1 MKISPV
7 VQQAIDIQRETAST
21 NIEIATAVAVKQQ
34 TAAKE
39 EGKAILQLIEQ
50 AAVAPKR
57 GIDVRA

>member
-7 VQQAIDIQRETAST
+7 VQQAIDIQRETATT

-34 TAAKE
+34 NATKE
-39 EGKAILQLIEQ
+39 EGKAIIQLVEQ